1 MMDHAADNARL
12 RQWLRR
18 VIAEREI
25 ATGAL
30 RSICCDPST
39 AKTQAEDA
47 LDRILAVPMLEAE
60 E

>member
-1 MMDHAADNARL
+1 MDLAADNARL

-30 RSICCDPST
+30 RAIAGNPST

-47 LDRILAVPMLEAE
+47 LDRILALPMPEDQE
-60 E
+60 

>member
-1 MMDHAADNARL
+1 MDHAADNARL

-30 RSICCDPST
+30 RAIRHDHST

-47 LDRILAVPMLEAE
+47 LDRILALPMPEDQE
-60 E
+60 

>member
-1 MMDHAADNARL
+1 MDYAADNARL

-30 RSICCDPST
+30 RAICCDPST
-39 AKTQAEDA
+39 AKTQAEAA
-47 LDRILAVPMLEAE
+47 LDRILSVPMPEVE

>member
-30 RSICCDPST
+30 LAICHDPSD
-39 AKTQAEDA
+39 AKVQAEEA
-47 LDRILAVPMLEAE
+47 LERILSVPMPEAE
-60 E
+60 Q